1 MNKIKKKIFI
11 LAILILVFVF
21 LKIKIFPGKL
31 DVDTVRVFLLTLKNN
46 EYSQLIFIALYIL
59 FSIFF
64 LPATPLTLSS
74 GIIFGPIKGSLLT
87 LIGASLGLGSSF
99 LLGRYFFK
107 DSMKKYE
114 SLPIFKMINEGIK
127 KNDSLILLTT
137 RLVPIF
143 PFTLQNYV
151 YGLTN
156 ISFFKYWFLS
166 TIFIIPG
173 VISYVL
179 IGSSLLASSSKEF
192 FFIIGISATL
202 LLFVA
207 LLIKKF
213 NLKK

>member
-1 MNKIKKKIFI
+1 MTKIKKKIFI
-11 LAILILVFVF
+11 LAILILIFIF
-21 LKIKIFPGKL
+21 LKMKIFPEKL
-31 DVDTVRVFLLTLKNN
+31 NVDTVKVFLLTLKNN
-46 EYSQLIFIALYIL
+46 EYSSVIFIILYIL
-59 FSIFF
+59 FSILF

-74 GIIFGPIKGSLLT
+74 GIIFGPIKGFLFT
-87 LIGASLGLGSSF
+87 LIGASSGLGISF
-99 LLGRYFFK
+99 LLGRYLFK

-114 SLPIFKMINEGIK
+114 SLPIFKIINGGIK

-173 VISYVL
+173 GISYVL

-192 FFIIGISATL
+192 FFIIGISAIL
-202 LLFVA
+202 LLFIA
-207 LLIKKF
+207 LLIKKL